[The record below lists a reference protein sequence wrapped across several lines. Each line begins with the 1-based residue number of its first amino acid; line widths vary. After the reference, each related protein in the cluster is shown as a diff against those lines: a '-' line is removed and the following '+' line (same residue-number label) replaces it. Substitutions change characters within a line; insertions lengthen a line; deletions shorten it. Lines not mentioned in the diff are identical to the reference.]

1 MSIFE
6 KHVEQDKVAGEWLLE
21 YPKLWTNTNPG
32 AINIYRPGMEKWR
45 TMIYDIMD
53 NLPEHLAEF
62 IRFRQEVGN
71 VRYWC
76 GPVAGKYAAAG
87 LPTPTRLTMHRY
99 WKAIVNET
107 VRLALKEGLL

>member
-1 MSIFE
+1 MIFK
-6 KHVEQDKVAGEWLLE
+6 KHEEQDWAAEVRLLRGPDFDGAKVDED
-21 YPKLWTNTNPG
+21 K
-32 AINIYRPGMEKWR
+32 KWA
-45 TMIYDIMD
+45 TLVYEIAD

-99 WKAIVNET
+99 WKDIINET

>member
-1 MSIFE
+1 MIFK
-6 KHVEQDKVAGEWLLE
+6 KHEEQDWAAEVRLLRGPDFDGAKVDED
-21 YPKLWTNTNPG
+21 K
-32 AINIYRPGMEKWR
+32 KWA
-45 TMIYDIMD
+45 TLVYEIAD

-99 WKAIVNET
+99 WKVIVNET